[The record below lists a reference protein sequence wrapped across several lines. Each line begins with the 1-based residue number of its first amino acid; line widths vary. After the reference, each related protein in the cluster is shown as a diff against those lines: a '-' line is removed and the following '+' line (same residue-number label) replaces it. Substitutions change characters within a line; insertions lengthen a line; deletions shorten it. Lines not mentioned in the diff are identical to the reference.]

1 MPTATKLP
9 KVSQYVKNVGK
20 SIAFASIE
28 GVKSNMP
35 GMTSF
40 ADANKDT
47 FRDIYG
53 SVKNIKDTMS
63 RMDRDFKNSNI
74 YKSIEYG
81 VKNMKEDAKTGN
93 FYNKSRM
100 ENDVESILGMD
111 EFDSNFE
118 YEVTR
123 PDAASTK
130 ATYDVFNAS
139 MNEFTIGTST
149 AVARGTEILTKSNK
163 ASTTFIASQIERS
176 TATLHSGIGSVYNS
190 VNRVNAFLNGPMMA
204 HLENSKKYYE
214 SSLRIMQEQNAMIGE
229 LLEMQRNL
237 YKVQSTRMSGTS
249 KLDEIMD
256 YNGMPNLKAYA
267 KNIKSN
273 IMNAPGA
280 FGMLSM
286 MSGGGGVNA
295 PMMIASA
302 PFALMMDAMVGLLTP
317 KNLKKNMKLFDT
329 AMTSVFSNLIAKIN
343 KNKNSGG
350 EFAYLLGSIF
360 GIDIGRKNTI
370 NTSNYNKGPVPF
382 DGITRKTIVE
392 VIPGYLARIEAAL
405 TGAGERHY
413 DTHKGV
419 WKSAKNIERDFNTE
433 RNKHIRSGNYDIET
447 DLRDYKRR
455 LSSKDAASL
464 EKSLQIMMNKIFEDG
479 GVFEPGITSSGK
491 RDRNGRAVRKTSGDA
506 YKKYGFKSKAQFEAV
521 LSQMSDSTFY
531 GLAAANMRARNKW
544 NRTLEGYENDGG
556 VYNLM
561 FNGAYDPTGS
571 GNRNKMSP
579 SKFASNNILTIARDK
594 FGNNIFDYL
603 KEISEAVKFK
613 SGRYTPPKTKTA
625 RSRTVKVRT
634 VRSSSSAS
642 SESSSDDGD
651 SDGSDDSWIAAGEEL
666 YQEQL
671 ERENRRTF
679 SGWVREKLEG
689 TAVGRSMSKYMDA
702 MGKIFAAPIRF
713 TDKLLQKANDN
724 LFKMM
729 FGDGDLR
736 DGEGH
741 KITNVFEYIMAKIK
755 NSFNEL
761 TNWIKTKLKNVLDPL
776 WNKIKPYAEPVI
788 GEMKSMGRAA
798 YNRVK
803 KGLNNTLFRRLN
815 RGEVVSADEVEEF
828 NPQADDED
836 FYEGIVDSASGRY
849 VTKRGLTMISPGEI
863 IIPASFDK
871 KKQKKMLALEKRDRR
886 RILKHIGLN
895 AEGNVDTNKLK
906 NDLSKIYE
914 ENKGETN
921 VSRNIASGIMGAGA
935 GLLTGINPLL
945 AAMAGAGL
953 SILNNSDTL
962 KNMVFGKVIS
972 ENGDREGGIIPK
984 NLQDAYKK
992 YMPDMTDFGIAGG
1005 VLGLFTPFGLLGGAA
1020 IGAGVGFLK
1029 NNESFKKFIFGDGEK
1044 DGLISEESWNK
1055 AKEMLNKAAPNIALG
1070 AGAAILAGPFGL
1082 IGNAALGAGVG
1093 LLTSTEGFHD
1103 FLFNKDTGLLSAFN
1117 NGFLEPAKEKLNEF
1131 LEDFRGY
1138 ARKNIIEPMKN
1149 FWKGFNMTL
1158 TNMITGIGEHI
1169 ADKIND
1175 SFENL
1180 IGLPLHDFMQEK
1192 IFRPVGK
1199 LVFGLLKAPI
1209 AVGKAVVAAPFRAL
1223 NGIGNSLI
1231 AGNIRRGTAYSMSA
1245 AERLAWRDQHKIRF
1259 NPLRKD
1265 KYKEQDMML
1274 DNMSIEQLESLS
1286 SWAKSGITGEAQL
1299 QRDFGNAKKDI
1310 SDSISGFFNQKGSN
1324 RFVRAGGYNKVNK
1337 ITEIAQ
1343 NGDLDKANK
1352 MIDALGL
1359 SKEEKEELKSQIADK
1374 VRSASL
1380 AGKALMNHRASSA
1393 TEDAEITKLIG
1404 RKFKGRSDK
1413 RKMYKSA
1420 EAELAARRKAG
1431 TSSEETNAIDG
1442 LSDIVSKRFDSLIK
1456 TVTAIN
1462 EYLKELSHPKDST
1475 TSTPGNQ
1482 IDNNNATSD
1491 PEENNSLKEAN
1502 DLIASEVK
1510 GKKKKKKGIFGKI
1523 KSFILPEEV
1532 DEDSKEAVEAE
1543 KQAEEEKKV
1552 EAENTEANKESVSV
1566 LTTIKEA
1573 LVGDGK
1579 EKKGGFLSKVM
1590 EKVGKF
1596 GKFIGMAGLAL
1607 TGVSLFGH
1615 ATEWFKVSIWPRLS
1629 KFLFGT
1635 ENEDGTKS
1643 GGFIGKLGD
1652 KLQVLFHGKDGN
1664 GGLIGGIKKI
1674 AFGEDGKSGVVGSIK
1689 TFLLGDENGKKGL
1702 LSNIIDG
1709 ISGAVTKL
1717 STWIE
1722 SQGGFNGLLI
1732 NGFDFL
1738 IRGLTLGIS
1747 NVGAPLVTI
1756 LVKNLPTLLWK
1767 TANAIYT
1774 GIKNAFKDDPPS
1786 QKDFADDS
1794 ADSIKAAMDSANSTI
1809 ISGDTTSDGRLS
1821 KLNSSFSG
1829 LYRSLFS
1836 SSSSSTSSSSNTFS
1850 GRSGKFGKNSDGTS
1864 KTYSGISDDGYYAK
1878 ASGIPGLLGERVRT
1892 NKVEY
1897 DENGNI
1903 ITNYTK
1909 SNVDETLASATYK
1922 ATVKSFIN
1930 GVGGMKA
1937 SAIKSGVGDLAEGS
1951 ANMIAPGVGK
1961 TVKGVAQVG
1970 KGTAKLVTGT
1980 TQVGQFAGNM
1990 VNTAIQKLP
1999 ETAVKEASEEVT
2011 KKGIKAGIK
2020 NFFKEISTC
2029 EGIVNKIVQCAKWL
2043 TKTTPTAAKISSIL
2057 LSIADDIGEGAVKK
2071 VAKKSLTSLANA
2083 VSAITPLSIF
2093 LRVYDFTDGFNNAY
2107 TILGVAKNGDYNITL
2122 GHKCICGLV
2131 NMVLG
2136 IIPFLSIILPTSTIM
2151 GIFLNHFDEVFHFD
2165 EGLMEARQQTTKW
2178 MNEWNLDPEHADR
2191 QVSSLADL
2199 NREVDKDNGGLWGS
2213 IKRFFSHTPSKVKVT
2228 TTTTTATSST
2238 SGKFSGTSRSYGKGR
2253 HIYQSSSAL
2262 SNIPYGDSTIGE
2274 AGCAPVAAANLING
2288 LGRSNVSSV
2297 LDAASYAERHG
2308 MTVPGGG
2315 TDINYFK
2322 SYLGSKGIPTKG
2334 TSNSSTALNALRNG
2348 NQVIMLGQDRNNG
2361 SSAPF
2366 GTEPHFVTAKGIS
2379 RNGNVIVEDPD
2390 LPNSTYEY
2398 SPRSIK
2404 NSMISSV
2411 IADTRHRKR
2420 GRGRLYGRAQVIG
2433 TTVGSNS
2440 TGNGKQLYAR
2450 AIINVATSQLGVS
2463 EGPAINDVK
2472 YNSAYYGQR
2481 VSGSSYEWSTVFV
2494 WWCFNQAGA
2503 SSIITK
2509 RSNAVSLMIDF
2520 KAKKQYTDKIGTRRP
2535 AIGDIIFIKE
2545 GGATAANKTGIVISV
2560 SSNTVAFIQGDYAG
2574 KVANRYLGINH
2585 ASIVGYAHPKYPYY
2599 YSSSGV
2605 VSMNKWGDKRSYKD
2619 IAFGTVSP
2627 NVTPPSD
2634 NTNTN
2639 NNTNNNNTTVETDDN
2654 TITQIDNSINEA
2666 TQDQQETK
2674 KSGLLEAMRSYTVSI
2689 IKSMF
2694 GESAFQALFP
2704 DETTGFED
2712 SNESTDGSAESTN
2725 TSSNTGTTSSA
2736 IDYKNPGNLISSPY
2750 NTKAIYEALKKKGY
2764 SRAGIAGIM
2773 GNMNCESAYKADNVQ
2788 DAFEG
2793 KVGND
2798 TQYTNAVNN
2807 LSYTEDMF
2815 NHDSVGYGLTQNTWW
2830 TKKQGLYNH
2839 TVKKGRSIGDMQG
2852 QIDALADYL
2861 SKNQPSLNSYLK
2873 STTDIVGAS
2882 DKFLYQY
2889 ENPSNPEL
2897 TINKRRDFAFA
2908 ADNTYGGKGRA
2919 KSGMATRSLQSV
2931 SSGAGRHS
2939 GSAGTTTV
2947 VTTESSDYIVFLKA
2961 IIDLLSN
2968 VSTNTA
2974 VLYKILELLS
2984 DRLGIT
2990 VDTSAIESG
2999 ERIKVMNDLL
3009 SKTSDAS
3016 TKAKLMNDKDTGFLL
3031 SAMMA
3036 LASE

>member
-28 GVKSNMP
+28 GVKGNMP
-35 GMTSF
+35 GMTNF
-40 ADANKDT
+40 AKENKET

-53 SVKNIKDTMS
+53 SVKNIRDTMNS
-63 RMDRDFKNSNI
+63 VERDFKNTNL
-74 YKSIEYG
+74 YRAIEYG

-100 ENDVESILGMD
+100 DEDIESILGMD
-111 EFDSNFE
+111 EYDSNYEE
-118 YEVTR
+118 YEVNH
-123 PDAASTK
+123 PNSSSTK
-130 ATYDVFNAS
+130 ATYEAFNAS

-149 AVARGTEILTKSNK
+149 AVARGTEILTRSNK

-204 HLENSKKYYE
+204 HLENSKRYYE
-214 SSLRIMQEQNAMIGE
+214 SSLSIMQEQKAMIGE

-237 YKVQSTRMSGTS
+237 YKVQSTMTSGS

-256 YNGMPNLKAYA
+256 SNGMPNLKAYA

-280 FGMLSM
+280 FGMLGM
-286 MSGGGGVNA
+286 MSGEAGFNA
-295 PMMIASA
+295 PMYLASA

-329 AMTSVFSNLIAKIN
+329 AMSSVFSNFIAKIN

-413 DTHKGV
+413 DPHKGV
-419 WKSAKNIERDFNTE
+419 WKSAKNIEKDFDTE
-433 RNKHIRSGNYDIET
+433 RNKHIRSGNYEIET

-464 EKSLQIMMNKIFEDG
+464 EKSLQIMMTKIFEDG

-521 LSQMSDSTFY
+521 LSQLSDSTFY
-531 GLAAANMRARNKW
+531 GLASANMRARNNW
-544 NRTLEGYENDGG
+544 NNTLKRYENDGG

-634 VRSSSSAS
+634 VRSASSAS
-642 SESSSDDGD
+642 SEDSSDDGD

-679 SGWVREKLEG
+679 SGWVRDKLEG

-803 KGLNNTLFRRLN
+803 KGLNNTLFKRLN

-871 KKQKKMLALEKRDRR
+871 KKQKKMLTLEKRDRR

-895 AEGNVDTNKLK
+895 AEGNVDTDKLK

-1029 NNESFKKFIFGDGEK
+1029 NNENFKKFIFGDEALGK
-1044 DGLISEESWNK
+1044 DGLISKESWEK
-1055 AKEMLNKAAPNIALG
+1055 AKGMVKKAAPNIALG

-1082 IGNAALGAGVG
+1082 VGNAALGAGIG
-1093 LLTSTEGFHD
+1093 LLSSTEGFHD
-1103 FLFNKDTGLLSAFN
+1103 FLFNKETGLLSAFN
-1117 NGFLEPAKEKLNEF
+1117 NGFLQPAKEKLEGF
-1131 LEDFRGY
+1131 LEDFKSY
-1138 ARKNIIEPMKN
+1138 AKKNIIEPMKN
-1149 FWKGFNMTL
+1149 FWKPFNQMLVNT
-1158 TNMITGIGEHI
+1158 ITGIGEHI
-1169 ADKIND
+1169 ADRIND

-1192 IFRPVGK
+1192 VFKPVGK
-1199 LVFGLLKAPI
+1199 LVFGILKAPV
-1209 AVGKAVVAAPFRAL
+1209 AVGKAIVAAPFRTLGA
-1223 NGIGNSLI
+1223 IGNSMT
-1231 AGNIRRGTAYSMSA
+1231 ASQIRHGSAYNMSA
-1245 AERLAWRDQHKIRF
+1245 GERLAWRDKHKIRF
-1259 NPLRKD
+1259 NPLRSD
-1265 KYKEQDMML
+1265 KYRDQDVML
-1274 DNMSIEQLESLS
+1274 NNMSIEDLESLS
-1286 SWAKSGITGEAQL
+1286 SWARAGVSSEAQL
-1299 QRDFGNAKKDI
+1299 QRDFGAAKKDI
-1310 SDSISGFFNQKGSN
+1310 SNSVSSFFNTNTADGKN
-1324 RFVRAGGYNKVNK
+1324 RFNRVGYNDVNSL
-1337 ITEIAQ
+1337 TEMAQ
-1343 NGDLDKANK
+1343 NGSLASANLI
-1352 MIDALGL
+1352 IDSMNL
-1359 SKEEKEELKSQIADK
+1359 SSEEKKQLKAQLADK
-1374 VRSASL
+1374 ISVASSARNAL
-1380 AGKALMNHRASSA
+1380 ANHRA
-1393 TEDAEITKLIG
+1393 DASTMDKEVSKLIG
-1404 RKFKGRSDK
+1404 RKFKGRSD
-1413 RKMYKSA
+1413 RRQMYKSA
-1420 EAELAARRKAG
+1420 EAELKARRSAAAKEEL
-1431 TSSEETNAIDG
+1431 SDETNAVDN
-1442 LSDIVSKRFDSLIK
+1442 LSQIVKEKSDSALDTLEAIK
-1456 TVTAIN
+1456 TYV
-1462 EYLKELSHPKDST
+1462 KEIVHPEVKD
-1475 TSTPGNQ
+1475 TSPPGNRITNNI
-1482 IDNNNATSD
+1482 IDTSNPNDNTSLMEATQESVKVKQ
-1491 PEENNSLKEAN
+1491 KE
-1502 DLIASEVK
+1502 K
-1510 GKKKKKKGIFGKI
+1510 
-1523 KSFILPEEV
+1523 
-1532 DEDSKEAVEAE
+1532 DEDSKEAVEE
-1543 KQAEEEKKV
+1543 RNEEEEKQKV
-1552 EAENTEANKESVSV
+1552 TAENTEANKKSVSV
-1566 LTTIKEA
+1566 LESIKEA
-1573 LVGDGK
+1573 LVGDGS
-1579 EKKGGFLSKVM
+1579 KKKNGFLSTIM

-1596 GKFIGMAGLAL
+1596 GKYIGMAGLAL
-1607 TGVSLFGH
+1607 TGVSLAGH
-1615 ATEWFKVSIWPRLS
+1615 ASQWFKVSVWPKL
-1629 KFLFGT
+1629 KVFLFGT
-1635 ENEDGTKS
+1635 KDSEGNVEKVGL
-1643 GGFIGKLGD
+1643 IGKIGE
-1652 KLQVLFHGKDGN
+1652 KFEWLF
-1664 GGLIGGIKKI
+1664 GGIKKVLFGDKDQGKEGLI
-1674 AFGEDGKSGVVGSIK
+1674 PKITGWIAEKINKVADWFTKEGGFTGLFVNKIVPNFITGIGYAINNIVAPVTGLILRALPSLLRGLGKALLEGMKIAIFNKKLSKSGSSTNIEVNDGGAFDAMSSMQDTINSSIESSEAGVSAPIKSAFGNLKAAIAGNGGGQSYIDVGGIFSDSGDEKSGGV
-1689 TFLLGDENGKKGL
+1689 LG
-1702 LSNIIDG
+1702 
-1709 ISGAVTKL
+1709 V
-1717 STWIE
+1717 
-1722 SQGGFNGLLI
+1722 
-1732 NGFDFL
+1732 
-1738 IRGLTLGIS
+1738 LG
-1747 NVGAPLVTI
+1747 
-1756 LVKNLPTLLWK
+1756 
-1767 TANAIYT
+1767 
-1774 GIKNAFKDDPPS
+1774 
-1786 QKDFADDS
+1786 Q
-1794 ADSIKAAMDSANSTI
+1794 
-1809 ISGDTTSDGRLS
+1809 TTR
-1821 KLNSSFSG
+1821 N
-1829 LYRSLFS
+1829 
-1836 SSSSSTSSSSNTFS
+1836 N
-1850 GRSGKFGKNSDGTS
+1850 
-1864 KTYSGISDDGYYAK
+1864 
-1878 ASGIPGLLGERVRT
+1878 E
-1892 NKVEY
+1892 VEY
-1897 DENGNI
+1897 DENGNPI
-1903 ITNYTK
+1903 SDYTLKNKTDSILSAGAKAAGRNLLKGLGGASTIGGSNAISVIKSAGKGILNIVTPGIGSTIKGVGQVATAGVKAVSGGIGTAGSAGTALNNALQKSANYVGKYAT
-1909 SNVDETLASATYK
+1909 DEAAEAGTEYVGKYLANKAAKIAANSADEV
-1922 ATVKSFIN
+1922 AGAAVKSGILS
-1930 GVGGMKA
+1930 G
-1937 SAIKSGVGDLAEGS
+1937 IKNMFKEIAGS
-1951 ANMIAPGVGK
+1951 KIVSSIAKYATIMTSK
-1961 TVKGVAQVG
+1961 TI
-1970 KGTAKLVTGT
+1970 TS
-1980 TQVGQFAGNM
+1980 
-1990 VNTAIQKLP
+1990 
-1999 ETAVKEASEEVT
+1999 TAVKEVIEKIGKKLGETIISKLAT
-2011 KKGIKAGIK
+2011 KALSGIAGLL
-2020 NFFKEISTC
+2020 
-2029 EGIVNKIVQCAKWL
+2029 AKFSPL
-2043 TKTTPTAAKISSIL
+2043 T
-2057 LSIADDIGEGAVKK
+2057 
-2071 VAKKSLTSLANA
+2071 LAMF
-2083 VSAITPLSIF
+2083 VIDF
-2093 LRVYDFTDGFNNAY
+2093 LYGFNNAY
-2107 TILGVAKNGDYNITL
+2107 TILGVSKDSGYNVNL
-2122 GHKCICGLV
+2122 AVKCACGLV
-2131 NMVLG
+2131 NMLTNFFTLG
-2136 IIPFLSIILPTSTIM
+2136 LLPADIIMDIVIEFLFPLFGVNAEALNKAREDADNIL
-2151 GIFLNHFDEVFHFD
+2151 DEWN
-2165 EGLMEARQQTTKW
+2165 RQHPDQAYNNLEDYNNKDKWTTKT
-2178 MNEWNLDPEHADR
+2178 MNWFKNLFKGNSR
-2191 QVSSLADL
+2191 
-2199 NREVDKDNGGLWGS
+2199 
-2213 IKRFFSHTPSKVKVT
+2213 
-2228 TTTTTATSST
+2228 TTTATT
-2238 SGKFSGTSRSYGKGR
+2238 AAQTPTTATYTAGSGRNNAIGMLYGKGR
-2253 HIYQSSSAL
+2253 FGRAHIYQSSSAL

-2288 LGRSNVSSV
+2288 LGRSNVFSV

-2639 NNTNNNNTTVETDDN
+2639 TNTNNNNTTVETDDN

-2674 KSGLLEAMRSYTVSI
+2674 KSGLLDAMRSYTVSI

-2712 SNESTDGSAESTN
+2712 SNESTDGSTESTN

-2931 SSGAGRHS
+2931 SSGAGRRS
-2939 GSAGTTTV
+2939 GGAGTTTV